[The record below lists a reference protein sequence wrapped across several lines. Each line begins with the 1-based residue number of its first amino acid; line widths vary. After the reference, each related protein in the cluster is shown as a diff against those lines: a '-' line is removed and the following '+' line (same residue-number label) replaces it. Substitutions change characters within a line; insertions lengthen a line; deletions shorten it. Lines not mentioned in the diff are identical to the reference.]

1 MRGDSVRTKIATA
14 FVTGLA
20 VLAATG
26 TIASANA
33 SAGTTIP
40 FVSGTDWTTFSTD
53 PGSTPFLHTSNV
65 LGQAQAVCMS
75 VVAPPTCPGGATVY
89 NSPFYGWTA
98 DLSPIP
104 GAAWI
109 WRPGIDGQSTPAD
122 LADYFFAKT
131 LILAGEP
138 TGGILYVAVDDFA
151 AVRVNH
157 ELVGTLGSV
166 VDASLAGKHTYLTPF
181 DVSPYLHPGRNVV
194 TVEAQNGPAHFSGLC
209 GQCSYALNP
218 AGVVFGGSL
227 SFNPPAAHEQLGG
240 LQLDEFCK
248 SLGYDGVVL
257 TRPRLGSGAAI
268 GNWRCSSAGDLHPFS
283 MEQACKWEYG
293 LDTVQPHFLDRDDA
307 YSWKC
312 FAV

>member
-1 MRGDSVRTKIATA
+1 VRTKIATA
-14 FVTGLA
+14 FVTAFA

-33 SAGTTIP
+33 SAGTTVP
-40 FVSGTDWTTFSTD
+40 FASGTDWTVFSAD
-53 PGSTPFLHTSNV
+53 PGSTPFLQTPNV

-75 VVAPPTCPGGATVY
+75 GVAPPTCPAGATVY
-89 NSPFYGWTA
+89 DSPFYGWTA

-104 GAAWI
+104 GSAWI

-151 AVRVNH
+151 AVRVNQ
-157 ELVGTLGSV
+157 ELVGTIGSV
-166 VDASLAGKHTYLTPF
+166 IDPSLAGKHTYLTAF
-181 DVSPYLHPGRNVV
+181 DVGPYLHPGRNVI
-194 TVEAQNGPAHFSGLC
+194 TVEAQNGPAYFSGLC
-209 GQCSYALNP
+209 GDCSYALNP

-227 SFNPPAAHEQLGG
+227 GFNPPAPHEQLGG

-268 GNWRCSSAGDLHPFS
+268 GNWRCGSAGDLHPFS
-283 MEQACKWEYG
+283 IEQACKWEYG
-293 LDTVQPHFLDRDDA
+293 LDAVQTHFLDRDDA